1 MRRAVPLL
9 GAIAVALSVGGPAA
23 WSRPVHLA
31 SAACS
36 PAGSLTLER
45 SRASRVY
52 SLGGKAYACLYSS
65 GESYKLG
72 SATLC
77 IGAVRAG
84 PFALAGGDVAY
95 GATSC
100 GIDFSTTEVIVR
112 SLVSSRTLRK
122 APATNMSLGEQEGG
136 LQSLVLK
143 ADGSDAW
150 IATEQSLGNK
160 QRLLQLFRDDKSGL
174 KLLDSGLGV
183 PPSSLRLHGSQLTW
197 RHDGTSRHATLR

>member
-9 GAIAVALSVGGPAA
+9 AAIAVALSAGGPAA

-36 PAGSLTLER
+36 PAGSHTLD
-45 SRASRVY
+45 SSGSSRVY
-52 SLGGKAYACLYSS
+52 SLGGKTYACLDSS
-65 GESYKLG
+65 GKTYKLG

-77 IGAVRAG
+77 IGGTRAG
-84 PFALAGGDVAY
+84 PFALAGSDVAY

-100 GIDFSTTEVIVR
+100 GIDFSSTEVIAM
-112 SLVSSRTLRK
+112 SLVSGRTIRK
-122 APATNMSLGEQEGG
+122 AAATNKSLVEQEGG

-143 ADGSDAW
+143 ADGSVAW
-150 IATEQSLGNK
+150 IATEQSLGNH
-160 QRLLQLFRDDKSGL
+160 QRLRQLFRDDRSGL

-183 PPSSLRLHGSQLTW
+183 LPSSLKLRGSQLTW
-197 RHDGTSRHATLR
+197 RDNGISGRATLR